1 MPDDPQEFVEDDL
14 AWSPV
19 RAGALPERPEP
30 LMVLL
35 MSPKPVPISVET
47 VTPEIRMAWAG
58 AESKPRLM
66 SVPPP
71 DRAL

>member
-1 MPDDPQEFVEDDL
+1 MDVENAVKVIVPVVVPDDPQEFVEDDL

-35 MSPKPVPISVET
+35 MSPKLVPISVET
-47 VTPEIRMAWAG
+47 VTPEIRMA
-58 AESKPRLM
+58 
-66 SVPPP
+66 
-71 DRAL
+71 